1 MRTTCRRVF
10 IIGMHNSKLTYQDM
24 DVKGGVKTYQRGVDV
39 QRLCPPKPE
48 STEGGRRVS
57 VLSRQ
62 EGAPVLLG

>member
-48 STEGGRRVS
+48 STEGHRWT
-57 VLSRQ
+57 
-62 EGAPVLLG
+62 A